1 MENHL
6 ATNFREPT
14 ARAAGI
20 APIVVSTSPAASAVG
35 AKLLAVILTMTATFT
50 CTAQDSPARPN
61 ILLIL
66 ADDLGYGDVGF
77 NGATDIR
84 TPTLDQLAADGIV
97 FTSAYVVHPFCGPSR
112 MALLSGRYP
121 YEFGAPFNL
130 PDDSSGQ
137 YRDQG
142 ISPDETLISTVLQ
155 DAGYRTGV
163 MGKWHLGQQPEFH
176 PNRRGFEDYFGFLG
190 GGILYFGPYKAN
202 NEKGNVW
209 DYKRFPEHN
218 GADVTSLTESDY
230 MTDVLSGE
238 GVRFI
243 NGASR
248 SERPFFLFMSYNA
261 PHTVLA
267 AKEEDMAQFSNLQ
280 GKRRIY
286 AGMVHALDRG
296 INSLVDALKAS
307 GQYDNTLIVF
317 FSDNGGRADQGAS
330 NLPLRGGKGDTY
342 EGGYRTPMFFHWP
355 GVVQA
360 GQRYDHP
367 VTALDFYPTL
377 ARLAE
382 ADIPT
387 AKHLDGKDIWEAVL
401 AGENAREGE
410 LIYTVRHQ
418 SSSTDVGARKDQ
430 WKICH
435 KNEKWQLFNLHED
448 IGETNDL
455 SAKYPERL
463 KQMVAEV
470 EQLCQAH
477 TRPLWFD
484 NANQAEQWKSNR
496 LPYFDGTFSL
506 RTDP

>member
-1 MENHL
+1 MK
-6 ATNFREPT
+6 
-14 ARAAGI
+14 I
-20 APIVVSTSPAASAVG
+20 APLFALVLFAWAITPAFVFADES
-35 AKLLAVILTMTATFT
+35 
-50 CTAQDSPARPN
+50 ARPN

-84 TPTLDQLAADGIV
+84 TPTLDRLAAGGTV

-130 PDDSSGQ
+130 PDHSKGL

-142 ISPDETLISTVLQ
+142 ISTDETLISTVLQ
-155 DAGYRTGV
+155 NAGYRTGV

-176 PNRRGFEDYFGFLG
+176 PNRRGFDDFYGFLG

-202 NEKGNVW
+202 NTKGNVW

-218 GADVTSLTESDY
+218 GVDVTSLSEADY

-243 NGASR
+243 EEASKT
-248 SERPFFLFMSYNA
+248 EKPFFLFMSYNA

-267 AKEEDMAQFSNLQ
+267 AKEEDMAHYPKLK

-296 INSLVDALKAS
+296 IASLVDALKSS
-307 GQYDNTLIVF
+307 GRYDNTLIVF
-317 FSDNGGRADQGAS
+317 LSDNGGRTDQGAS
-330 NLPLRGGKGDTY
+330 NLPLKGAKGDTY

-355 GVVQA
+355 GIVKA

-377 ARLAE
+377 ARLGQTE
-382 ADIPT
+382 IPQG
-387 AKHLDGKDIWEAVL
+387 KLLDGKDIWDAVL
-401 AGENAREGE
+401 AGKNAREGE
-410 LIYTVRHQ
+410 LFYTLRHQ
-418 SSSTDVGARKDQ
+418 FNSTDIGARKDQ
-430 WKICH
+430 WKICR
-435 KNEKWQLFNLHED
+435 KNGEWYLFNLQTD

-455 SAKYPERL
+455 SAKHPERL
-463 KQMVAEV
+463 KEMIAEV
-470 EQLCQAH
+470 EKRFQSH
-477 TRPLWFD
+477 TRPLWHD
-484 NANQAEQWKSNR
+484 NEKQAKVWKTNS

-506 RTDP
+506 SD